1 MDTSKEQE
9 ENLLRSKMLIV
20 ADRNE
25 RFAAIQYEF
34 DELAKKIKQHL
45 SSMSELTPIED

>member
-1 MDTSKEQE
+1 MDTSKEE

-25 RFAAIQYEF
+25 RFAAIQYEL

-45 SSMSELTPIED
+45 SSMSELTLIED

>member
-1 MDTSKEQE
+1 MDTSKEE
-9 ENLLRSKMLIV
+9 ENLLKSKMLIV

-45 SSMSELTPIED
+45 SSLSELTPIED